1 MSKSYLN
8 LDLTYQVAISKIAG
22 KDPVAM
28 AENAGVAFDSETQ
41 KFTVPYLNEDY
52 LVTYPEGAVELAGKN
67 KEVPI
72 AVKILILHY
81 LATANG
87 APLQNKWISFKEL
100 PDGAIYIGP
109 FTNRAINPML
119 KIFAEKQKE
128 LVELAQSLGGRVEIL
143 GDTSVTV
150 NAFPNVPI
158 TYVIYSADEEFPAS
172 GNILFDGSASCYL
185 PTEDYALL
193 SSLVIYHLSSLLSD
207 KMIG

>member
-8 LDLTYQVAISKIAG
+8 LDVTYQYAIDKIAA
-22 KDPVAM
+22 KDPVVM
-28 AENAGVAFDSETQ
+28 AQNAGVPFDPEIQ
-41 KFTVPYLNEDY
+41 KFTVKYLNEDY
-52 LVTYPEGAVELAGKN
+52 LVTYPGGVVEPAGNN

-87 APLQNKWISFKEL
+87 VPLQNKWISFKEL

-119 KIFAEKQKE
+119 KIFSEKQTE
-128 LVELAQSLGGRVEIL
+128 LVELAKNLGGRVETL
-143 GDTSVTV
+143 GDTSVTIY
-150 NAFPNVPI
+150 AFPNVPI

-172 GNILFDGSASCYL
+172 GNILFDGSASYYL

-193 SSLVIYHLSSLLSD
+193 SSLLIYHLSSLLSE
-207 KMIG
+207 K

>member
-1 MSKSYLN
+1 MAKSESYLN
-8 LDLTYQVAISKIAG
+8 LDVTYQFAIDKIAA
-22 KDPVAM
+22 KDPVVM
-28 AENAGVAFDSETQ
+28 AQNAGVSFDLAAQ
-41 KFTVPYLNEDY
+41 KFTVKYLNEDY
-52 LVTYPEGAVELAGKN
+52 LVTYPGAAVELADPS

-72 AVKILILHY
+72 SVKILILHY

-87 APLQNKWISFKEL
+87 APMQNKWISFKEL

-119 KIFAEKQKE
+119 KMFAERQKE
-128 LVELAQSLGGRVEIL
+128 LIELAQNVGGRVEKL
-143 GDTSVTV
+143 GDTSVTI

-193 SSLVIYHLSSLLSD
+193 SSLVLYHLNSLLS
-207 KMIG
+207 

>member
-8 LDLTYQVAISKIAG
+8 LDHTYQVAINKIAG
-22 KDPVAM
+22 KDPLAM
-28 AENAGVAFDSETQ
+28 AANAGVAFDPETQ

-52 LVTYPEGAVELAGKN
+52 LVTYPDGQVEPAEKH

-72 AVKILILHY
+72 SVKILILHY
-81 LATANG
+81 LTTANG

-128 LVELAQSLGGRVEIL
+128 LVDLAQSLGGRVETL
-143 GDTSVTV
+143 GDTSVTI
-150 NAFPNVPI
+150 NAFPKIPI

-193 SSLVIYHLSSLLSD
+193 SSLVIFHMKDLLS
-207 KMIG
+207 